1 MVRGEVLLT
10 LTTFYFVMARK
21 ELSKME
27 IQNIIQKSNDELKE
41 IFDELDR
48 IELDNTKKVL
58 EAFKDNKIA
67 EAHLNGTT
75 GYGYGDIGREAI
87 ENIFAKVFKGEDALV
102 RSQFISGTHT
112 ISTCLFGLLRPG
124 DKVLSINGKPYDTL
138 DEVIGIVDNPSSLK
152 VWGVT
157 YEQVELK
164 NGKFDIPAIIDRVS
178 KNDLKLIIVQ
188 RSRGYLYRDAFTIE
202 ELENVFSEIRKV
214 NTTANIMV
222 DNCYG
227 EFTDTREPLEVGA
240 DVIVG
245 SLIKN
250 PGGGIAKTGGYI
262 VGKKELIEL
271 ISDRYSAPGLGKEGG
286 ASFNHNREIL
296 QGFFMAPHTVNQA
309 LKTAVFTAYCL
320 EKLGFEAS
328 PRYDA
333 KRSDIVQMIKFQDPD
348 KLVKYCQGIQAMS
361 PVDSHVK
368 PMPWDMPGYTDQ
380 VVMAAGA
387 FTAGSSIEISC
398 DGPIRPPYVA
408 YQQGGLT
415 FQSGKLAVINAIKS
429 VIE

>member
-1 MVRGEVLLT
+1 MHKIDEIVKNAD
-10 LTTFYFVMARK
+10 Y
-21 ELSKME
+21 ELRT
-27 IQNIIQKSNDELKE
+27 
-41 IFDELDR
+41 IFDGLDS
-48 IELDNTKKVL
+48 IEYTNTLKVL
-58 EAFKDNKIA
+58 KAFNENKIS
-67 EAHLNGTT
+67 EAHLQGTT

-87 ENIFAKVFKGEDALV
+87 EKIFASVFKGEDAIV
-102 RSQFISGTHT
+102 RSQFISGTQT
-112 ISTCLFGLLRPG
+112 ISTCLFGILRPG
-124 DKVLSINGKPYDTL
+124 DTVLSINGKPYDTL
-138 DEVIGIVDNPSSLK
+138 DEVIGIIDNPSSLK
-152 VWGVT
+152 AWGIN
-157 YEQVELK
+157 YEHVELK
-164 NGKFDIPAIIDRVS
+164 DGKFNLSEIIKRVS
-178 KNDLKLIIVQ
+178 KNDIKLIIVQ

-202 ELENVFSEIRKV
+202 ELENVFNEIHKV
-214 NTTANIMV
+214 NNTAYIMV

-227 EFTDTREPLEVGA
+227 EFTDTREPIEVGA

-250 PGGGIAKTGGYI
+250 PGAGIAKTGGYI
-262 VGKKELIEL
+262 VGKKVLIEY

-309 LKTAVFTAYCL
+309 LKTAVFSAYCL
-320 EKLGFEAS
+320 EKLGYEVS
-328 PRYDA
+328 PKYNA
-333 KRSDIVQMIKFQDPD
+333 KRSDIVQMIKFNDPE

-380 VVMAAGA
+380 VVMASGA

-415 FQSGKLAVINAIKS
+415 YQSGKLAVINAINA
-429 VIE
+429 IN

>member
-1 MVRGEVLLT
+1 MQ
-10 LTTFYFVMARK
+10 
-21 ELSKME
+21 ELEELVK
-27 IQNIIQKSNDELKE
+27 NSNNDLKP
-41 IFDELDR
+41 IFDELDNV
-48 IELDNTKKVL
+48 EFENTKKVL
-58 EAFKDNKIA
+58 EAFKENKIS

-87 ENIFAKVFKGEDALV
+87 ENIFAKVFKGEDAIV
-102 RSQFISGTHT
+102 RSQFISGTQT
-112 ISTCLFGLLRPG
+112 ISTVLFGILRPG
-124 DKVLSINGKPYDTL
+124 DTVLSINGKTYDTL
-138 DEVIGIVDNPSSLK
+138 DEVIGIVYNPSSLK
-152 VWGVT
+152 AWGVN
-157 YEQVELK
+157 YDHIELK
-164 NGKFDIPAIIDRVS
+164 DGKLDIPAIIERVS
-178 KNDLKLIIVQ
+178 KNDIKLIIAQ
-188 RSRGYLYRDAFTIE
+188 RSRGYLYRDAFLISE
-202 ELENVFSEIRKV
+202 FEDVFKEIRKV
-214 NTTANIMV
+214 NQTAYIMV

-227 EFTDTREPLEVGA
+227 EFTDTKEPLEAGA

-250 PGGGIAKTGGYI
+250 AGGGIAKTGGYI
-262 VGKKELIEL
+262 VGKKELIDL

-296 QGFFMAPHTVNQA
+296 QGFFLAPHVVNQA
-309 LKTAVFTAYCL
+309 LKTAIFSAYCL

-328 PRYDA
+328 PKYDA
-333 KRSDIVQMIKFQDPD
+333 KRSDIVQMIKFNDAD
-348 KLVKYCQGIQAMS
+348 KLIKYCQGIQEMS

-380 VVMAAGA
+380 VVMASGA

-415 FQSGKLAVINAIKS
+415 YQSGKLAVLNAIQKIS
-429 VIE
+429 

>member
-1 MVRGEVLLT
+1 MQ
-10 LTTFYFVMARK
+10 
-21 ELSKME
+21 ELNE
-27 IQNIIQKSNDELKE
+27 IIEQSNNDLKK
-41 IFDELDR
+41 IFDYLDQ
-48 IELDNTKKVL
+48 IEFKNTNKVL
-58 EAFKDNKIA
+58 EAFKENKIS
-67 EAHLNGTT
+67 EAHLKGTT
-75 GYGYGDIGREAI
+75 GYGYGDIGRDAI
-87 ENIFAKVFKGEDALV
+87 EHIFAKVFKGEDAIV
-102 RSQFISGTHT
+102 RSQFISGTQT

-124 DKVLSINGKPYDTL
+124 DTVLSINGKPYDTL

-152 VWGVT
+152 AWGIN
-157 YEQVELK
+157 YEHIELK
-164 NGKFDIPAIIDRVS
+164 DNKLDIPSIIDRVS
-178 KNDLKLIIVQ
+178 KNDIKLIISQ

-202 ELENVFSEIRKV
+202 EYETVFSEIRKV
-214 NTTANIMV
+214 NKTAYIMV

-227 EFTDTREPLEVGA
+227 EFTDTKEPLEVGA

-250 PGGGIAKTGGYI
+250 PGAGIAKTGGYI

-309 LKTAVFTAYCL
+309 LKTAIFSAYCL
-320 EKLGFEAS
+320 EKLGFEVS
-328 PRYDA
+328 PKYDA
-333 KRSDIVQMIKFQDPD
+333 KRSDIVQMIKFQDPE

-361 PVDSHVK
+361 PIDSFVL

-380 VVMAAGA
+380 VVMASGS
-387 FTAGSSIEISC
+387 FVSGSSIEISC

-415 FQSGKLAVINAIKS
+415 YQSGKLAVINAIMGL
-429 VIE
+429 